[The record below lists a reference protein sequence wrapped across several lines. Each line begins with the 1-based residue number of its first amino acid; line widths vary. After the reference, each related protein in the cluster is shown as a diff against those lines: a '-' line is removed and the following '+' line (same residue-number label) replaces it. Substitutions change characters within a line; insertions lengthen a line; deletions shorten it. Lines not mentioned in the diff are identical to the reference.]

1 MSTTRTTSKRLG
13 ILAVLG
19 IAGAAG
25 ACSTV
30 SPEELD
36 TGLASLRA
44 EMIREMGAGDTRVSD
59 ELGGR
64 IGRVEQ
70 RLAQLEVDLQ
80 DMEREFEV
88 AVERLETQLR
98 FNVPVYFGFDD
109 ATVEEEDM
117 VILNRF
123 ASVAQEYYPQA
134 LITVEGF
141 TDKAGT
147 AEYNL
152 QLGQRRAEAVRGYLV
167 GNTAIEEER
176 VRAVSYGE
184 NTERLVM
191 PESWGPGT
199 SGWENRRV
207 VLVVD
212 HDGVAPAMAATDGEG
227 TQQ

>member
-1 MSTTRTTSKRLG
+1 MTTTTSKRLG

-30 SPEELD
+30 SPDEMD

-44 EMIREMGAGDTRVSD
+44 EMLEEMGTGDARVSS

-64 IGRVEQ
+64 IGQVER
-70 RLAQLEVDLQ
+70 RLAELDADLRE
-80 DMEREFEV
+80 MESDFEV
-88 AVERLETQLR
+88 AVERLETELR

-109 ATVEEEDM
+109 ATIEEEDM
-117 VILNRF
+117 EILNRF
-123 ASVAQEYYPQA
+123 ASVTQKYYPRA

-141 TDKAGT
+141 TDKSGGEA
-147 AEYNL
+147 YNL
-152 QLGQRRAEAVRGYLV
+152 QLGQRRADAVKGYLV
-167 GNTAIEEER
+167 GNNGMSDEL

-191 PESWGPGT
+191 PETWGPGAT
-199 SGWENRRV
+199 GWENRRV
-207 VLVVD
+207 VLVIE
-212 HDGVAPAMAATDGEG
+212 HDGVAPAMATEEG

>member
-1 MSTTRTTSKRLG
+1 MTTTTSKRLG

-30 SPEELD
+30 SPDEMD

-44 EMIREMGAGDTRVSD
+44 EMLEEMGTGDARVSS

-64 IGRVEQ
+64 IGQVER
-70 RLAQLEVDLQ
+70 RLADL
-80 DMEREFEV
+80 DADLREMESDFEV
-88 AVERLETQLR
+88 AVERLETELR

-109 ATVEEEDM
+109 ATIEEEDM
-117 VILNRF
+117 EILNRF
-123 ASVAQEYYPQA
+123 ASVTQKYYPRA

-141 TDKAGT
+141 TDKSGGEA
-147 AEYNL
+147 YNL
-152 QLGQRRAEAVRGYLV
+152 QLGQRRADAVKGYLV
-167 GNTAIEEER
+167 GNNGMSDEL

-191 PESWGPGT
+191 PETWGPGAT
-199 SGWENRRV
+199 GWENRRV
-207 VLVVD
+207 VLVIE
-212 HDGVAPAMAATDGEG
+212 HDGVAPAMATEEG

>member
-1 MSTTRTTSKRLG
+1 MSMTTTTSKRLG

-30 SPEELD
+30 SPDEMD

-44 EMIREMGAGDTRVSD
+44 EMLEEMGTGDARVSS

-64 IGRVEQ
+64 IGQVER
-70 RLAQLEVDLQ
+70 RLAELDADLRE
-80 DMEREFEV
+80 MESDFEV
-88 AVERLETQLR
+88 AVERLETELR

-109 ATVEEEDM
+109 ATIEEEDM
-117 VILNRF
+117 EILNRF
-123 ASVAQEYYPQA
+123 ASVTQKYYPRA

-141 TDKAGT
+141 TDKSGGEA
-147 AEYNL
+147 YNL
-152 QLGQRRAEAVRGYLV
+152 QLGQRRADAVKGYLV
-167 GNTAIEEER
+167 GNNGMSDEL

-191 PESWGPGT
+191 PETWGPGAT
-199 SGWENRRV
+199 GWENRRV
-207 VLVVD
+207 VLVIE
-212 HDGVAPAMAATDGEG
+212 HDGVAPAMATEEG

>member
-1 MSTTRTTSKRLG
+1 MSMTTTTSKRLG

-30 SPEELD
+30 SPDEMD

-44 EMIREMGAGDTRVSD
+44 EMLEEMNAGDSRVSS

-64 IGRVEQ
+64 IGQVER
-70 RLAQLEVDLQ
+70 RLAELEADLQ

-88 AVERLETQLR
+88 AVERLETELR

-117 VILNRF
+117 DVLNRF
-123 ASVAQEYYPQA
+123 ASVTQKYYPRA
-134 LITVEGF
+134 VITVEGF
-141 TDKAGT
+141 TDKSGS
-147 AEYNL
+147 AEYNQ
-152 QLGQRRAEAVRGYLV
+152 QLGQRRADAVMGYLV
-167 GNTAIEEER
+167 GNTGMNGEM
-176 VRAVSYGE
+176 VRSVSYGE
-184 NTERLVM
+184 NTQRLVI
-191 PESWGPGT
+191 PDTWGPGT

-207 VLVVD
+207 VLVID
-212 HDGVAPAMAATDGEG
+212 HNGAAPAMATEEG

>member
-1 MSTTRTTSKRLG
+1 MTTTTSKRLG

-30 SPEELD
+30 SPDEMD

-44 EMIREMGAGDTRVSD
+44 EMLEEMNAGDSRVSS

-64 IGRVEQ
+64 IGQVER
-70 RLAQLEVDLQ
+70 RLAELEADLQ

-88 AVERLETQLR
+88 AVERLETELR

-117 VILNRF
+117 DVLNRF
-123 ASVAQEYYPQA
+123 ASVTQKYYPRA
-134 LITVEGF
+134 VITVEGF
-141 TDKAGT
+141 TDKSGS
-147 AEYNL
+147 AEYNQ
-152 QLGQRRAEAVRGYLV
+152 QLGQRRADAVMGYLV
-167 GNTAIEEER
+167 GNTGMNGEM
-176 VRAVSYGE
+176 VRSVSYGE
-184 NTERLVM
+184 NTQRLVI
-191 PESWGPGT
+191 PDTWGPGT

-207 VLVVD
+207 VLVID
-212 HDGVAPAMAATDGEG
+212 HNGAAPAMATEEG